1 MACPV
6 NPIEEDPQVGL
17 RENTFEWGEQVPLSR
32 DEVFGSIINLYN
44 SFKTSVEG
52 MMEELRLLHRSGS
65 DTNANNG
72 HLFSQ
77 MAERV
82 AMVETLVEEKENEHQ
97 FMRLTAE
104 TQTHAQLARFETQLE
119 SLNADKAMLLSV
131 SSRLE
136 NLERDVRADLE
147 ALKVEVATLQ
157 RQVGSL
163 ANLPTAMDVNTSQV
177 APDAGQLGDL

>member
-1 MACPV
+1 
-6 NPIEEDPQVGL
+6 
-17 RENTFEWGEQVPLSR
+17 
-32 DEVFGSIINLYN
+32 
-44 SFKTSVEG
+44 
-52 MMEELRLLHRSGS
+52 
-65 DTNANNG
+65 
-72 HLFSQ
+72 

-82 AMVETLVEEKENEHQ
+82 DMVETLVEEKEKEHQ

-119 SLNADKAMLLSV
+119 SLNGDKAMVLSV

-163 ANLPTAMDVNTSQV
+163 ANLPTEMDVNTSQV
-177 APDAGQLGDL
+177 APDAGQLGDLQHRLATIEMQLLPELSMSRLMQQRHPKSPWMLLHPWRHKR